1 MKRSLL
7 VTLAVLAI
15 SAPLARATG
24 IGWGNTA
31 FDTLKMYDS
40 GGNLLDNSFTFEL
53 GTWASGFTPTAANV
67 NSWAA
72 NWKLISS
79 AYSPD
84 ANGWVSLDS
93 NDPGVND
100 PNQNIQYFS
109 RSIIFNSN
117 GTVQGG
123 GPSIFT
129 TNEQAYMWVFN
140 TKNVTPGSE
149 WALVTDNS
157 PGATSDD
164 VWRVPDPSVVLNQ
177 PVLWNLETADT
188 AILGSVNGIV
198 GAGNQSVDPGTN
210 RLQTFNPVSVVPE
223 PGSALLVLLAGMAV
237 RLRRRP
243 KFSPQ

>member
-7 VTLAVLAI
+7 LILAALAI

-31 FDTLKMYDS
+31 FDPMKMYDS
-40 GGNLLDNSFTFEL
+40 GGDLLDNSFSFEL
-53 GTWASGFTPTAANV
+53 GTWATGFTPTAANV
-67 NSWAA
+67 AAWAS
-72 NWKLISS
+72 NWKVIST
-79 AYSPD
+79 AFAPD
-84 ANGWVSLDS
+84 VNGWVSLDA

-109 RSIIFNSN
+109 RSITFNAN

-129 TNEQAYMWVFN
+129 TNEQAYIWVFN

-149 WALVTDNS
+149 WALVTDS
-157 PGATSDD
+157 SIGATPDD
-164 VWRVPDPSVVLNQ
+164 VWRVPDPSGVLNQ

-188 AILGSVNGIV
+188 AIFGSVNGIV
-198 GAGNQSVDPGTN
+198 GAGDQSVDPGPN

-243 KFSPQ
+243 RFSPQ